1 MAEWKDKFKE
11 LELLGSGGKV
21 PLKSSIR
28 DIQAFADN
36 RVWQDISEQL
46 MFLLI
51 SMRDDLEA
59 IGEGHD
65 RNEITYLQGQCLLA
79 RHVLSMP
86 ETFINSFKKEG
97 EEELDE
103 PQ

>member
-1 MAEWKDKFKE
+1 MAEWKDKLKE
-11 LELLGSGGKV
+11 LELKGGQV

-28 DIQAFADN
+28 DLKALGDN
-36 RVWQDISEQL
+36 RAWQDISEQL
-46 MFLLI
+46 MLLLVSI
-51 SMRDDLEA
+51 RDDLEVM
-59 IGEGHD
+59 GEGHD

-97 EEELDE
+97 EPDE

>member
-1 MAEWKDKFKE
+1 MEWKDKFKE
-11 LELLGSGGKV
+11 LELNGSGGKV

-28 DIQAFADN
+28 DIKAFVDN

-51 SMRDDLEA
+51 SSRDNLEVM
-59 IGEGHD
+59 GEGHERD
-65 RNEITYLQGQCLLA
+65 EITYIQGQCLLA
-79 RHVLSMP
+79 RHVLDMP

-97 EEELDE
+97 EEPDE